1 MAVTNILSQNLLGTA
16 APEEGLCQFC
26 PLYVCGGR
34 GGLCPR
40 GHSFPSG
47 KSTFSPSCWGT
58 DRSGKKPAQQG
69 GASLYPSLILF
80 CSLQSAFSQTQ
91 LVTKDMQSHLNFLA
105 AVSSLGIENRM
116 S

>member
-1 MAVTNILSQNLLGTA
+1 MFVAAAGAYVHVVTHFLQVRAL
-16 APEEGLCQFC
+16 
-26 PLYVCGGR
+26 
-34 GGLCPR
+34 
-40 GHSFPSG
+40 
-47 KSTFSPSCWGT
+47 SPSWWGT

-80 CSLQSAFSQTQ
+80 RSLQSALSQTQ

-105 AVSSLGIENRM
+105 AVSSLGTENRM